1 MQFFSNNVMNESF
14 NIVLVGTGGQGV
26 ILSSSILGMAALKTN
41 QINKVRT
48 AETHGMA
55 QRGGTVIVH
64 LRFGP
69 NVESPLVK
77 TNTADAILSFELAET
92 IRYLEYLKPNGILLA
107 NDEMIMPP
115 VLFRG
120 QHVKINPELCIGCGN
135 CRINC
140 CINTYFRD
148 PKNCVVISSP
158 ASQIL
163 NGHCKVLSGCTGCMR
178 CIGICNRNAI
188 QLVKEISYPTYSD
201 IESQIKSVSINGF
214 IIPASKKAVELGDIR
229 MTNIIMVGALLGFEE
244 VPLKLEQVQEAIKN
258 ALSPKVVDTNLKALE
273 IGQELIKILKKQ

>member
-1 MQFFSNNVMNESF
+1 MNESF

-41 QINKVRT
+41 PINKVRT

-92 IRYLEYLKPNGILLA
+92 IRYLEYLKKPNGILLA

-120 QHVKINPELCIGCGN
+120 QHVNINSDSCIGCGN

-140 CINTYFRD
+140 CVNANYRN

-163 NGHCKVLSGCTGCMR
+163 NGRCEVLSGCTGCMR
-178 CIGICNRNAI
+178 CIGICSQNAI
-188 QLVKEISYPTYSD
+188 QLVKEISYPLYSD
-201 IESQIKSVSINGF
+201 IENQIKIVSTNGF

-229 MTNIIMVGALLGFEE
+229 MTNIIMVGALLGFEQ
-244 VPLKLEQVQEAIKN
+244 VPLKLEQVREAIRSTLN
-258 ALSPKVVDTNLKALE
+258 PKVVDKNLKALE
-273 IGQELIKILKKQ
+273 IGQELIKNLKKK